1 MLNLYLGHCSLL
13 CVAAMYLCCT
23 ISSCLLATKLN
34 FTHGIIG
41 YSVALCATGLVAVA
55 NIPYQSK
62 KCNIPQRQVCEGDG
76 RLMQL
81 ESIVLDSYLQSS
93 ARIVVYIQMPVRF
106 YIHRK
111 CFLVVIRMFPGPA
124 LLSVACSNPLPL
136 PYCKRRKAGLVSFPD
151 PPHHAPSENWRSWA
165 GSWNEATVLYI
176 VM

>member
-62 KCNIPQRQVCEGDG
+62 TECNIPQRRVCEGDWRTTDATG
-76 RLMQL
+76 INQ
-81 ESIVLDSYLQSS
+81 SYLT
-93 ARIVVYIQMPVRF
+93 ATYKAVPV
-106 YIHRK
+106 
-111 CFLVVIRMFPGPA
+111 
-124 LLSVACSNPLPL
+124 S
-136 PYCKRRKAGLVSFPD
+136 
-151 PPHHAPSENWRSWA
+151 
-165 GSWNEATVLYI
+165 
-176 VM
+176 